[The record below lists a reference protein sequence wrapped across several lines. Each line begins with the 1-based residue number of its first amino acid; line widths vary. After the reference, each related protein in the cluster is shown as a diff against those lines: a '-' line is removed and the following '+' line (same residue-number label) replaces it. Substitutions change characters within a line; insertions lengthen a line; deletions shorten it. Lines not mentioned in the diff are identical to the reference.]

1 MAIAAGFPPSSC
13 FAVSPPPACRRCVLQ
28 RGGLLLLGQNQ
39 HGEHDDDGGSDC
51 QRGAVGDVQR
61 GDADEHVDTAQLAFA
76 KVVEKP
82 GAYSRLSFARA
93 LK

>member
-28 RGGLLLLGQNQ
+28 RGDLLLLGQNQ

-51 QRGAVGDVQR
+51 QRGAVGNVQR
-61 GDADEHVDTAQLAFA
+61 GDAARPVFA
-76 KVVEKP
+76 EVVERP
-82 GAYSRLSFARA
+82 VRTLVCFAQV
-93 LK
+93 L

>member
-28 RGGLLLLGQNQ
+28 RGDVLLLGQNQ

-51 QRGAVGDVQR
+51 QRGAAGYVQR
-61 GDADEHVDTAQLAFA
+61 GNVARPVFA
-76 KVVEKP
+76 EVVERP
-82 GAYSRLSFARA
+82 VRTLVCFAQG
-93 LK
+93 L

>member
-13 FAVSPPPACRRCVLQ
+13 FADSPPACRRCVLQ
-28 RGGLLLLGQNQ
+28 RGDLLLLGQNE
-39 HGEHDDDGGSDC
+39 HGETDDDGGSDC
-51 QRGAVGDVQR
+51 QRGAVGNVQR